1 VSLTYG
7 VEPRYPFLF
16 EVNACQDPVFEFDIN
31 WDEHSGACED
41 VHVFGFIGPSYFSIQ
56 YIVPEKW
63 CGEKGFTLTVDFV
76 LVSLSL
82 TCD

>member
-1 VSLTYG
+1 M
-7 VEPRYPFLF
+7 
-16 EVNACQDPVFEFDIN
+16 FEFDIN

-76 LVSLSL
+76 LVSFAL
-82 TCD
+82 TCEKFERPPVFAHQYPPGDDSIV

>member
-1 VSLTYG
+1 M
-7 VEPRYPFLF
+7 
-16 EVNACQDPVFEFDIN
+16 FEFDID

-41 VHVFGFIGPSYFSIQ
+41 VHVFGFIGPSYFTIQ
-56 YIVPEKW
+56 YRDISTKMVW
-63 CGEKGFTLTVDFV
+63 RKGFTLTVDLV